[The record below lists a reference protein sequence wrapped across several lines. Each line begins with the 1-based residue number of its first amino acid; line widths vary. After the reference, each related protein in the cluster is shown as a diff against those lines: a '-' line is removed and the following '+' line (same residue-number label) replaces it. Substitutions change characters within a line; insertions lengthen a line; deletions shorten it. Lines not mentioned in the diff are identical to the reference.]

1 MWEEKL
7 VELIKNGGKSIRQI
21 ARELNVDSKTVKVY
35 ALKLGLSADEITDD
49 IDGNENNDGKS

>member
-1 MWEEKL
+1 VWEEKL